1 MVSQQATEVL
11 NTLSSILTI
20 TNAVKFRIQKEQ
32 AARGREDEEKPVEE
46 EKPIENKPTESE
58 EKPVEEET
66 KPTDSEEKPT
76 EEETK
81 PQPAEAPS
89 TSVEIKLRGSVEDDL
104 DRLSSLLSHAVTQQF
119 SVLARIR
126 KFMDNVVSLFPLH
139 TQVDKEALGRSR
151 EFEQAHAM
159 PTTIRES
166 LVQQNEEMSHMLA
179 DATQNLTV
187 NQTAPES
194 RPRQSVALRGGG

>member
-32 AARGREDEEKPVEE
+32 AARGREEEEKPVEE
-46 EKPIENKPTESE
+46 EKPIEEEKPVEDKPTEGE

-66 KPTDSEEKPT
+66 KPT
-76 EEETK
+76 EEESK
-81 PQPAEAPS
+81 PEHPTEAPS

-126 KFMDNVVSLFPLH
+126 KFMDNVVSLSPLH

>member
-1 MVSQQATEVL
+1 M
-11 NTLSSILTI
+11 
-20 TNAVKFRIQKEQ
+20 
-32 AARGREDEEKPVEE
+32 
-46 EKPIENKPTESE
+46 
-58 EKPVEEET
+58 
-66 KPTDSEEKPT
+66 
-76 EEETK
+76 
-81 PQPAEAPS
+81 
-89 TSVEIKLRGSVEDDL
+89 EIKLRGSVEDDL

-126 KFMDNVVSLFPLH
+126 KFMDNVVSLSPLH